1 MPDAAADSQPS
12 RPMPDFLVIGAAR
25 AGTTALFEL
34 LRQHPEVYLP
44 PEKELHYF
52 CRHYDRGADW
62 YAGHFADATPGQRIG
77 EASTTYTQQAAWP
90 DAPARI
96 AADLPN
102 ARLLYIVRHPL
113 EQLRSFYQQC
123 RRLSHY
129 GVVGAFNA
137 SVRDCPVLLDTCR
150 YARQLS
156 HYAAYADAGQLKVLF
171 HEDLRRDWRAV
182 VREAFEF
189 LGADPDA
196 DVLPAEEATNTAVG
210 AGMDTALTRGLRR
223 AGVIRFAARLLPAPL
238 VRRVGG
244 VLKPSIVGKPAWD
257 PATRRWVCG
266 QIEDESRDFLARH
279 GKPRDFWRFEPDEQ

>member
-1 MPDAAADSQPS
+1 MPDAAAASHPS

-34 LRQHPEVYLP
+34 LRQHPSLYLP

-52 CRHYDRGADW
+52 CRHYGRGPDW
-62 YAGHFADATPGQRIG
+62 YAGHFADAAPGQRNG
-77 EASTTYTQQAAWP
+77 EASTTYTQHVAWP

-96 AADLPN
+96 AADLPA
-102 ARLLYIVRHPL
+102 ARLLYIVRDPL

-129 GVVGAFNA
+129 GVVGGFNA

-150 YARQLS
+150 YGRQLS
-156 HYAAYADAGQLKVLF
+156 HYAAYADAGRLKVLF

-182 VREAFEF
+182 VREAFDF
-189 LGADPDA
+189 LGVGPDA
-196 DVLPAEEATNTAVG
+196 AVAPADEATNTAVG
-210 AGMDTALTRGLRR
+210 AGMDTPLTRALRR
-223 AGVIRFAARLLPAPL
+223 AGAIRFAARVLPGPL

-244 VLKPSIVGKPAWD
+244 VLKPPIVGKPDWE
-257 PATRRWVCG
+257 PATRRWVCD

-279 GKPRDFWRFEPDEQ
+279 GKARDFWRFDRDEH